1 MRALFGRKI
10 PTLDELK
17 ELTDQALKEGKVG
30 RIITVDEEVVLSDK
44 DFTSFASDLLADQ
57 PWINREATCIRVIN
71 EDTKETVLIDPQGYQ
86 YPRYTS
92 LEIKD

>member
-30 RIITVDEEVVLSDK
+30 RTVTVDEEVLLSDK
-44 DFTSFASDLLADQ
+44 DFKSFAADLLADQ
-57 PWINREATCIRVIN
+57 QWINKEATCIRVID
-71 EDTKETVLIDPQGYQ
+71 EDTKETALIDPQGYQ

>member
-30 RIITVDEEVVLSDK
+30 RNVTVDEEVLLSDK
-44 DFTSFASDLLADQ
+44 DFKSFAADLLADQ
-57 PWINREATCIRVIN
+57 QWINKEATCIRVIN

>member
-1 MRALFGRKI
+1 MRALFGRKVA
-10 PTLDELK
+10 TLDELK
-17 ELTDQALKEGKVG
+17 ELTERAVGEGMTG
-30 RIITVDEEVVLSDK
+30 RTYRVDEEVVLSDK
-44 DFTSFASDLLADQ
+44 DFNSFASDLLAYQ

>member
-10 PTLDELK
+10 PTLEELK
-17 ELTDQALKEGKVG
+17 ELTERAIKEGKIG
-30 RIITVDEEVVLSDK
+30 RTYTVDEEVVLSDK
-44 DFTSFASDLLADQ
+44 DFKSFAADLLADQ
-57 PWINREATCIRVIN
+57 PWINPRANCIRVIN

-92 LEIKD
+92 LEIKN